1 MVVVI
6 LAAMWVLVLAPPLLR
21 SRSDGRPSNSI
32 GTFRRQLATL
42 SRTSPP
48 GRGVVQPMYRSAG
61 WRGPAPMGPR
71 YAYEQAYDPR
81 YQRYD
86 EEFWGP
92 EVNHAPRRAAPPR
105 AVPRAPMPVRGY
117 SVRPSRSLV
126 KRRRQNV
133 LFTLV
138 ALVIL
143 TAVLGFGMGNSA
155 FMAVNLMADALLAF
169 YVYLLVQLRRAAEER
184 AMRYAWSKAA

>member
-1 MVVVI
+1 
-6 LAAMWVLVLAPPLLR
+6 MWVLVLAPPLLR
-21 SRSDGRPSNSI
+21 SRSEGRPSNSI

-42 SRTSPP
+42 SRTSPGP
-48 GRGVVQPMYRSAG
+48 RGVVAPMYRPG
-61 WRGPAPMGPR
+61 PWRGQAPVGPQ

-86 EEFWGP
+86 EDFWGP
-92 EVNHAPRRAAPPR
+92 QVHRAPRQPEPPM
-105 AVPRAPMPVRGY
+105 AVARAPMPVRGY

-138 ALVIL
+138 AIVVL

-155 FMAVNLMADALLAF
+155 FMAINLMADALLAF

>member
-1 MVVVI
+1 
-6 LAAMWVLVLAPPLLR
+6 
-21 SRSDGRPSNSI
+21 
-32 GTFRRQLATL
+32 
-42 SRTSPP
+42 
-48 GRGVVQPMYRSAG
+48 
-61 WRGPAPMGPR
+61 MGPR
-71 YAYEQAYDPR
+71 YAYEQGYDPR
-81 YQRYD
+81 PQRYD

-92 EVNHAPRRAAPPR
+92 QAHRAPRRPDPPM
-105 AVPRAPMPVRGY
+105 AVSRAPMPARGY

-133 LFTLV
+133 LFTLAAV
-138 ALVIL
+138 VIL

-155 FMAVNLMADALLAF
+155 LMAVNLMADALLAF